1 MLRVADIRQGNYLK
15 EMVNEIL
22 EMPKTVEEKY
32 KKYSQIEHVLARP
45 GMYIGELH
53 NVAGTNWIVEEDRIV
68 SKQLQWNPGV
78 YKIFDEI
85 ITNAADESQ
94 RNPVV
99 KTIDVKI
106 TDTEITVFNDGSGI
120 PIEIHKEY
128 NIYVCELIFGNLLSS
143 SNYDDSEKRTVGGLN
158 GLGAKLTNIYST
170 EFTVETKHGNQVYTQ
185 TFKNNLSEIGKPE
198 VKKVSSKSLDYT
210 KITFKPDYSK
220 FGLKDLNDND
230 TFKILERRVY
240 DICAVTNKNV
250 SVILNGQKLKTKDFS
265 QYMDMYIG
273 PKKENPRVYEEI
285 NDRWAI
291 GFSLSQNGTFQ
302 QVSFVNGISTVEGGS
317 HVEHVIGPIV
327 KSITEELQSK
337 HKNIN
342 IKPHYIREHLFI
354 FVKSLINNPTFASQ
368 TKDKHTTRVSDFGSR
383 CVVSDDTIKKITKLG
398 FVDQLL
404 AMAEAKDKKSLAK
417 TDGKK
422 VSKIHI
428 AKLDDANKAG
438 TSESEKCTLILTEGD
453 SAKTTAVAGLSIV
466 GRDYYG
472 VFPLRGK
479 LLNTRT
485 ASFAQISK
493 NEEINNIK
501 KILGLQTGT
510 KNVKELRYSKIMVM
524 TDQDTDGFHIK
535 SLLINF
541 IDSGWPDLLKKSIF
555 VESLLTPIIK
565 VSRRNETLQ
574 FYNIPDYENWKKSTE
589 NNWNIKYYKG
599 LGTSTAKEAKE
610 YFKSMQT
617 VGYSSKTVSDRS
629 AIDLAFNKA
638 EADSRKEWILNAT
651 KNFKSLDYK
660 QKVISIEE
668 LINQELVL
676 FSIQDNVRSLPS
688 LVDGLKPSQRKILFA
703 CFKKNPTAKTEIK
716 VSQLSGYVSEHSSY
730 HHGEA
735 SLMETIIN
743 MAQNFVGSNNMNL
756 LYPSGQF
763 GSRLLGGKDASS
775 PRYIFTYLSENI
787 NKLFDPTDANLLDYL
802 NDDGQSIEPKFY
814 VPKLPLILINGS
826 QGIGTGF
833 STSIPCFNPDDLKRE
848 LKQLVVNPEHE
859 ISELKPWYKGFKGEI
874 VKIDE
879 NKWLSIGVY
888 TVNNY
893 TVTVTELPIG
903 TWTEDYKQFLDK
915 LEQEDKIHSYKNNS
929 TEETVHFEIKVKTA
943 ILQEWSKSLEKNLKL
958 TSNINAQNMH
968 LFNENGEIV
977 KMHSVEEILWNF
989 YKIRGLY
996 NKKRKEYLE
1005 KTLKYESD
1013 ILESK
1018 VRFLDLI
1025 IADKLVIYKKK
1036 KDILNKELEDLQF
1049 MKVENTYK
1057 YLLKMDLDS
1066 LTEETLEDL
1075 RLKMNKKTQEYN
1087 RIASMALRD
1096 MWLNDLE

>member
-1 MLRVADIRQGNYLK
+1 
-15 EMVNEIL
+15 
-22 EMPKTVEEKY
+22 
-32 KKYSQIEHVLARP
+32 
-45 GMYIGELH
+45 
-53 NVAGTNWIVEEDRIV
+53 
-68 SKQLQWNPGV
+68 
-78 YKIFDEI
+78 
-85 ITNAADESQ
+85 
-94 RNPVV
+94 
-99 KTIDVKI
+99 
-106 TDTEITVFNDGSGI
+106 
-120 PIEIHKEY
+120 
-128 NIYVCELIFGNLLSS
+128 LIFGNLLSS
-143 SNYDDSEKRTVGGLN
+143 SNYDDTEKRTVGGLN

-170 EFTVETKHGNQVYTQ
+170 EFTVETQSGNKKYTQ
-185 TFKNNLSEIGKPE
+185 TFKNNLSEIGKP
-198 VKKVSSKSLDYT
+198 KVENSKEKEYT
-210 KITFKPDYSK
+210 KITFLPDYDK
-220 FGLKDLNDND
+220 FGLKNLSDND
-230 TFKILERRVY
+230 TFKVLEKRVY
-240 DICAVTNKNV
+240 DICAVTNKGV
-250 SVILNGQKLKTKDFS
+250 SVTLNGKKLNTKDFS
-265 QYMDMYIG
+265 QYMDLYIG

-285 NDRWAI
+285 GDRWAI
-291 GFSLSQNGTFQ
+291 GFSLSQTGTFQ

-317 HVEHVIGPIV
+317 HVEHVLGPVV
-327 KSITEELQSK
+327 KSITEELQTK

-354 FVKSLINNPTFASQ
+354 FVKCLVNNPTFSSQ
-368 TKDKHTTRVSDFGSR
+368 TKDKHTSRVSDFGSR
-383 CVVSDDTIKKITKLG
+383 CVVSEETIKKITKLG

-404 AMAEAKDKKSLAK
+404 AMAEAKDKKLLSK

-428 AKLDDANKAG
+428 PKLDDANKAG
-438 TSESEKCTLILTEGD
+438 TSESGKCTLILTEGD

-466 GRDYYG
+466 GRDYFG

-510 KNVKELRYSKIMVM
+510 KTVNELRYSKIMIM

-541 IDSGWPDLLKKSIF
+541 IDSGWPDLLKKTIF
-555 VESLLTPIIK
+555 VESLLTPIVK

-574 FYNIPDYENWKKSTE
+574 FYNIPDYENWKKTTE
-589 NNWNIKYYKG
+589 NNWHIKYYKG

-610 YFKSMQT
+610 YFKGMHT
-617 VGYSSKTVSDRS
+617 VGYSAKNDIDRS
-629 AIDLAFNKA
+629 AINLAFNRA

-703 CFKKNPTAKTEIK
+703 CFKKNPTSKTEIK

-735 SLMETIIN
+735 SLMETMIN
-743 MAQNFVGSNNMNL
+743 MAQTFVGSNNMNL
-756 LYPSGQF
+756 LHPSGQF
-763 GSRLLGGKDASS
+763 GSRLLGGKDSSS

-787 NKLFDPTDANLLDYL
+787 NKLFDPVDANLLDYL
-802 NDDGQSIEPKFY
+802 NDDGQSIEPRFY
-814 VPKLPLILINGS
+814 VPKLPLLLINGS

-848 LKQLVVNPEHE
+848 LKQMVSNPEHE
-859 ISELKPWYKGFKGEI
+859 IAELKPWYKGFKGEI

-879 NKWLSIGVY
+879 NKWLSIGVHS
-888 TVNNY
+888 VNNN
-893 TVTVTELPIG
+893 TITVTELPVG
-903 TWTEDYKQFLDK
+903 VWTEDYKQFLDK

-929 TEETVHFEIKVKTA
+929 TEEIVNFEIKVKVNV
-943 ILQEWSKSLEKNLKL
+943 LQEWSKCIEKNLKL

-968 LFNENGEIV
+968 LFNEHGQIV
-977 KMHSVEEILWNF
+977 KMHSPEEILWNF
-989 YKIRGLY
+989 YKIRHHY
-996 NKKRKEYLE
+996 NVKRKAYLE
-1005 KTLKYESD
+1005 KTLKYEAD
-1013 ILESK
+1013 LLKNK
-1018 VRFLDLI
+1018 VRFLDMI
-1025 IADKLVIYKKK
+1025 ISDELVIYKKK
-1036 KDILNKELEDLQF
+1036 RDVITNELEALHI
-1049 MKVENTYK
+1049 MKVEDSYR

-1066 LTEETLEDL
+1066 LTEETLQEL
-1075 RLKMNKKTQEYN
+1075 KFKMNKKMEEYDT
-1087 RIASMALRD
+1087 IVKTTITD
-1096 MWLNDLE
+1096 IWLNDLQ